1 MAGRLKA
8 VKVRREKTKV
18 DRQNS
23 EKLES
28 EVTMVEFERRKRKT
42 CRFCENKVDQ
52 IDYKD
57 ERLLRKFITDR
68 GKIVP
73 RRISGNCAWHQRRLT
88 VAVKRARHLALLP
101 FTGEVYR

>member
-1 MAGRLKA
+1 
-8 VKVRREKTKV
+8 
-18 DRQNS
+18 
-23 EKLES
+23 
-28 EVTMVEFERRKRKT
+28 MVEFERRKRKT